1 LTETVAT
8 EEAAI
13 LAAAEAKV
21 AEMKAPGTF
30 DLANALKGASYPT
43 EAVSIF
49 LNGELAHELNINY
62 DRIAEL
68 AQEALKYS
76 AANQGSM
83 TDGPEKEPI
92 DAEIAE
98 IEAENLELL
107 EEIRKSVLTFQLRGV
122 APKQWKLIIKK
133 WQRKM
138 KSEFDLP
145 AEQAEAE
152 EWANAKIDAE
162 LVAKATVKITDAE
175 GNEDAGA
182 VSQET
187 AEELQG
193 TVLQSEWQKLLGAA
207 NNLTF
212 ANGLF
217 AQAIAADADFLSKSS
232 LEQINAGI

>member
-1 LTETVAT
+1 LTEVA
-8 EEAAI
+8 ELDVEAAK
-13 LAAAEAKV
+13 AKV
-21 AEMKAPGTF
+21 EELKAPGKF

-68 AQEALKYS
+68 AQEALQYK
-76 AANQGSM
+76 AGNNGGMA
-83 TDGPEKEPI
+83 DGPEKEPL

-98 IEAENLELL
+98 LEATNRELL
-107 EEIRKSVLTFQLRGV
+107 AEIAKSVLTFQLRGV
-122 APKQWKLIIKK
+122 APAQWKLIIKK
-133 WQRKM
+133 WQREM
-138 KSEFDLP
+138 KKHFTLP
-145 AEQAEAE
+145 EEQLEAE
-152 EWANAKIDAE
+152 EWANAQIDAE
-162 LVAKATVKITDAE
+162 LVAKATIKVTDAD
-175 GNEDAGA
+175 GDEDAGA

-187 AEELQG
+187 ALELAG

-232 LEQINAGI
+232 LEQISAGI

>member
-1 LTETVAT
+1 LTEVA
-8 EEAAI
+8 ELDVEAAK
-13 LAAAEAKV
+13 AKAE
-21 AEMKAPGTF
+21 ELKAPGKF
-30 DLANALKGASYPT
+30 DLGDALKGASYPT

-68 AQEALKYS
+68 AQEALQYK
-76 AANQGSM
+76 AGNNGGMA
-83 TDGPEKEPI
+83 DGPEKEPI

-98 IEAENLELL
+98 LEAENEELL
-107 EEIRKSVLTFQLRGV
+107 KEIIKSNLTFQLRGV
-122 APKQWKLIIKK
+122 APEQWKLIIKK
-133 WQRKM
+133 WQRAM
-138 KSEFDLP
+138 KKEFNLP
-145 AEQAEAE
+145 EEQEEAE

-162 LVAKATVKITDAE
+162 LVAKATIKITNAE
-175 GNEDAGA
+175 GAEDTSALTVEKSEQLA
-182 VSQET
+182 
-187 AEELQG
+187 A
-193 TVLQSEWQKLLGAA
+193 TVLQSEWAKLLGAA

>member
-1 LTETVAT
+1 MTEVSLDK
-8 EEAAI
+8 EY
-13 LAAAEAKV
+13 AEAK
-21 AEMKAPGTF
+21 AEELKAPGTF
-30 DLANALKGASYPT
+30 DLGTALKGASYPT

-62 DRIAEL
+62 DTIAEL
-68 AQEALKYS
+68 AQEALQYK
-76 AANQGSM
+76 AGTNGGMA
-83 TDGPEKEPI
+83 DGPEKEPL

-98 IEAENLELL
+98 LEAKNRALVG
-107 EEIRKSVLTFQLRGV
+107 EIAKSVLTFQLRGV
-122 APKQWKLIIKK
+122 APEQWKLIIKK
-133 WQRKM
+133 WQRAM
-138 KSEFDLP
+138 KKEFNLP
-145 AEQAEAE
+145 EEQVEAE

-162 LVAKATVKITDAE
+162 LVAKATIKITNAE
-175 GNEDAGA
+175 GAEDASA
-182 VSQET
+182 LTVEKSEQL
-187 AEELQG
+187 AG

>member
-1 LTETVAT
+1 LTE
-8 EEAAI
+8 
-13 LAAAEAKV
+13 V
-21 AEMKAPGTF
+21 AELDIEGAKAKAEELKAPGKF
-30 DLANALKGASYPT
+30 DLSSALKGATYPT

-49 LNGELAHELNINY
+49 IDGETAHELNINY

-68 AQEALKYS
+68 AQEGLQYKAGNNGGM
-76 AANQGSM
+76 A
-83 TDGPEKEPI
+83 DGPEKEPI

-98 IEAENLELL
+98 LEAENLEHL
-107 EEIRKSVLTFQLRGV
+107 EKLRKSILTFQLRGV

-133 WQRKM
+133 WQREM
-138 KSEFDLP
+138 KKNFDLP
-145 AEQAEAE
+145 EEQAEAE

-162 LVAKATVKITDAE
+162 LVAKATIKITDAD
-175 GNEDAGA
+175 GDEDAGA
-182 VSQET
+182 VSLDT
-187 AEELQG
+187 AEELQD
-193 TVLQSEWQKLLGAA
+193 TLLQSEWAKLLGAA